1 MKKDTVHVLE
11 KKRSTTLTWQSYLA
25 AVVIFTLASQRS
37 GGRKWYVSNPVTL
50 CVSFHFTLPPISLSA
65 ITRAH

>member
-11 KKRSTTLTWQSYLA
+11 KKSTTLTWQSHLA
-25 AVVIFTLASQRS
+25 AVVIFTLASRRS

-50 CVSFHFTLPPISLSA
+50 CVSFHFTLPPYL
-65 ITRAH
+65 T